1 MRDAVCF
8 IFFFPNQ
15 RFGRAD
21 AFDRLLANIPPCHLH
36 TCNMNPPARYHFYI
50 DLSGIHFHQ
59 RCPLCSIPL
68 AGGREFHQAIAAA
81 KRCRLRALAPPL
93 PLGNFVGSYF
103 AFCVST
109 LQKLHLLLSFVIL
122 IYNISNDLSFS
133 SLPCIPEIPRG
144 PQPTLAGAVSQRICS
159 DHRGC

>member
-1 MRDAVCF
+1 MFAGFVIQVKLSF
-8 IFFFPNQ
+8 AYMQ
-15 RFGRAD
+15 
-21 AFDRLLANIPPCHLH
+21 HES
-36 TCNMNPPARYHFYI
+36 TCQVPFSYRPVRYPFSPTLPTSAQFHWQVG
-50 DLSGIHFHQ
+50 GI
-59 RCPLCSIPL
+59 
-68 AGGREFHQAIAAA
+68 FHQAIAAA

-93 PLGNFVGSYF
+93 PLGNFAGSYF